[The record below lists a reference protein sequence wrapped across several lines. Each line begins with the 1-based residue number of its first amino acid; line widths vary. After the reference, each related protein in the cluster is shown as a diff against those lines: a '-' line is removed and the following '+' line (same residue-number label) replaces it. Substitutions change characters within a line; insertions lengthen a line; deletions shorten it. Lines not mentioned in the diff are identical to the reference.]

1 MPVLLQTPAT
11 VGQFFPSE
19 MKRLHKNF
27 GVIFII
33 LFNLWGVLFLL
44 PTALHGWQTSQ
55 AQTSNEKKRAFNNG
69 NNFIK
74 LGRYSEAL
82 TAYEKAAA
90 LDSVWAKAYYGKGL
104 ALKNLRRYSEAVQA
118 YQTAIRHD
126 PVFAEAYLALG
137 KLYND
142 LEQYDQALEVLK
154 KAIVQQPDSYQIH
167 YALGL
172 AYDKKGQTLEAVK
185 AFQRAQQIN
194 PKYFLAGYMLGQT
207 LNKLGRYDEA
217 LAVVESVVALK
228 ENLHLG
234 LTLRAEIYN
243 ATDQP
248 AAALQAAQAALQV
261 QAHYAPAN
269 FEAGR
274 ALKALRR
281 YNEAINYFLAAAKER
296 SWQPTAEYEIEEIKK
311 LQPK

>member
-1 MPVLLQTPAT
+1 
-11 VGQFFPSE
+11 
-19 MKRLHKNF
+19 MKRLHKNSS
-27 GVIFII
+27 VIFII
-33 LFNLWGVLFLL
+33 VINLWGVLIFL
-44 PTALHGWQTSQ
+44 PTALLGWQASQ
-55 AQTSNEKKRAFNNG
+55 AQINNAKKRAFNDG

-74 LGRYSEAL
+74 LGRYIEAL
-82 TAYEKAAA
+82 AAYEKAAA

-104 ALKNLRRYSEAVQA
+104 ALKNLRRYAEAVQA

-126 PVFAEAYLALG
+126 PAFAEAYLALG
-137 KLYND
+137 KLHSD
-142 LEQYDQALEVLK
+142 LEQYDQALEVLQ
-154 KAIVQQPDSYQIH
+154 KAIVQQPDSYQAY

-172 AYDKKGQTLEAVK
+172 AYDKKSQTLEAVK

-217 LAVVESVVALK
+217 LAVVASAVALK

-243 ATDQP
+243 AKNEP

-261 QAHYAPAN
+261 QANYAPAN

-281 YNEAINYFLAAAKER
+281 YNEAINYFLAAAQER
-296 SWQPTAEYEIEEIKK
+296 SWQQTAEYEIEEIKK